1 MRFWRGHDMC
11 ELIHRHRRPILVVA
25 ALATALGA
33 YLTSRL
39 SLESDLSALLPDG
52 FESVQALER
61 VREEVGGIGV
71 LRVVLAS
78 SDFPALLRFAED
90 LEPRLEANEFVREV
104 EYRNDVAFYESHALL
119 YLDTLQLDS
128 LRVAIENEIEA
139 GKQEINPFIVEDLF
153 GEEEEEP
160 GAGLEDWETR
170 YRELLPRPY
179 FTNEDSTVLV
189 LQVFPSQPDANLD
202 FSRRM
207 RDEITSIVAGLG
219 PESYAPDMEVRY
231 GGNIQNRIVE
241 YETLKHDIL
250 GTAVYGVGA
259 VFALIA
265 LYFRSLVV
273 AALIAS
279 SLVAALAWTFGVTAL
294 AIGQLNTITGFLFVI
309 LFGLGIDYGIHA
321 FARYRE
327 GRRAGRDPAGALH
340 EMVCE
345 TGGALATTAFTTSAA
360 FYSLMLMDFR
370 GFSELGF
377 IAGTG
382 LLFSLVAM
390 VAVLPA
396 LTVVAERMGVLRFP
410 TNLEPAATLERRPL
424 RHARST
430 LIAGGLMLLVAIYGT
445 TRVDFEYDFTNLRV
459 ITEERQDVSEKT
471 EGVFTLSESPAI
483 VLADT
488 PEEMQEIVAAV
499 RARIR
504 TDSLTPTVDEVRSI
518 LDVVPP
524 DQAKRLQRI
533 REIRRLVEDELGD
546 VANPDT
552 RRRVEDLRRY
562 LAVDAPFAPGDLPES
577 ERRRFL
583 NKRGEVGNFVLIYPG
598 VPLRDGRNA
607 MAFRDD
613 VGTIVTPSG
622 RTYHA
627 ASANIIMAEMLSILT
642 REGRIAILL
651 SLVVV
656 YGIVSFQFRSLA
668 RGALVMTPLLAGMI
682 GMGGLMWAF
691 GMKLNLF
698 NIVVLPSIVG
708 IGVDSGVHLYH
719 RYRVEG
725 PGSLPV
731 VIHRTGLAVGMAT
744 ATTIVGFSGLLV
756 ATHPGLVSIGKLAV
770 VGLSAILVSSLW
782 LFPALLQVLEDR
794 GRELAAAPA
803 GSGADGTV
811 TEERDSNVSEG
822 GAPGGHPRPIHS
834 HGETP

>member
-279 SLVAALAWTFGVTAL
+279 SLVAALGDDECL
-294 AIGQLNTITGFLFVI
+294 
-309 LFGLGIDYGIHA
+309 
-321 FARYRE
+321 RE
-327 GRRAGRDPAGALH
+327 
-340 EMVCE
+340 V
-345 TGGALATTAFTTSAA
+345 AA
-360 FYSLMLMDFR
+360 
-370 GFSELGF
+370 
-377 IAGTG
+377 
-382 LLFSLVAM
+382 
-390 VAVLPA
+390 A
-396 LTVVAERMGVLRFP
+396 LTKVARVHDLKVVAEGV
-410 TNLEPAATLERRPL
+410 
-424 RHARST
+424 
-430 LIAGGLMLLVAIYGT
+430 
-445 TRVDFEYDFTNLRV
+445 
-459 ITEERQDVSEKT
+459 
-471 EGVFTLSESPAI
+471 
-483 VLADT
+483 AD
-488 PEEMQEIVAAV
+488 
-499 RARIR
+499 RA
-504 TDSLTPTVDEVRSI
+504 
-518 LDVVPP
+518 
-524 DQAKRLQRI
+524 
-533 REIRRLVEDELGD
+533 LVELATELGCD
-546 VANPDT
+546 YLQGFAFTEPLPQADFLTWLVKYENRSVA
-552 RRRVEDLRRY
+552 
-562 LAVDAPFAPGDLPES
+562 
-577 ERRRFL
+577 
-583 NKRGEVGNFVLIYPG
+583 
-598 VPLRDGRNA
+598 
-607 MAFRDD
+607 
-613 VGTIVTPSG
+613 
-622 RTYHA
+622 
-627 ASANIIMAEMLSILT
+627 
-642 REGRIAILL
+642 
-651 SLVVV
+651 
-656 YGIVSFQFRSLA
+656 
-668 RGALVMTPLLAGMI
+668 
-682 GMGGLMWAF
+682 
-691 GMKLNLF
+691 
-698 NIVVLPSIVG
+698 
-708 IGVDSGVHLYH
+708 
-719 RYRVEG
+719 
-725 PGSLPV
+725 
-731 VIHRTGLAVGMAT
+731 
-744 ATTIVGFSGLLV
+744 
-756 ATHPGLVSIGKLAV
+756 
-770 VGLSAILVSSLW
+770 
-782 LFPALLQVLEDR
+782 
-794 GRELAAAPA
+794 
-803 GSGADGTV
+803 
-811 TEERDSNVSEG
+811 
-822 GAPGGHPRPIHS
+822 
-834 HGETP
+834 